1 MSGLTVQHIPREN
14 LGAAWSPAPDICGP
28 SLMLGLLESVEAIL
42 YPSEDSGELS
52 ALLIVRRL
60 PTLRA
65 LGPAPYIPSLILLSC
80 KFSDKDWGRKL
91 VLSSDWELIC
101 PLEVTHSD
109 TTDCTFSP
117 HPFAPSMLCAFH
129 SALGLQPLL

>member
-1 MSGLTVQHIPREN
+1 MSGLTVLHIPREN

-80 KFSDKDWGRKL
+80 KFSECL
-91 VLSSDWELIC
+91 
-101 PLEVTHSD
+101 
-109 TTDCTFSP
+109 
-117 HPFAPSMLCAFH
+117 PFLLQSRCCLPSYL
-129 SALGLQPLL
+129 